1 MQAISSNRQWKKNKE
16 QFAAM
21 NPMISLF
28 GRSNNWTLPL
38 WEGIFFYR
46 LFGFFNSILKL
57 SYCVCLW
64 TILFWCLNKKF
75 TMMNVIWVLLR
86 DQLVILVEALL
97 FSCAVLS
104 LSSGKINENGQA
116 KPLKWVASLEI
127 NLRKL
132 RIVPGCSDIKI

>member
-46 LFGFFNSILKL
+46 LFGFWDNWAKEKKSESEVVSIGWVEGGFLFHFLHFL
-57 SYCVCLW
+57 SS
-64 TILFWCLNKKF
+64 
-75 TMMNVIWVLLR
+75 
-86 DQLVILVEALL
+86 DQLY
-97 FSCAVLS
+97 
-104 LSSGKINENGQA
+104 
-116 KPLKWVASLEI
+116 
-127 NLRKL
+127 
-132 RIVPGCSDIKI
+132 D